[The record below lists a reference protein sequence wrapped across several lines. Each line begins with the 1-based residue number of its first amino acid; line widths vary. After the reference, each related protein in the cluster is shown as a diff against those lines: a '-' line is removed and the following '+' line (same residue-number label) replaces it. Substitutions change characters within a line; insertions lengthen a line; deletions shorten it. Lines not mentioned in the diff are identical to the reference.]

1 MATSSPLP
9 VKMDGKTITC
19 RARDILIHKSPK
31 MPMSSKLKVQNGPF
45 KQNKRTVGRLRPPLI
60 VGVTNF
66 GFYFYRTP
74 LLNNF
79 TAIVDILKSSLA
91 ETLNHYYPFAGR
103 IVQNPYTG
111 EPEIFCDN
119 IGALVVEAQAN
130 IPLKELKF
138 YNLNQSLQGKL
149 VSISTNFPVQ
159 IQVTK
164 YTCGGISITFTFDH
178 ALGNASFI
186 SSSMI
191 CLHGFHVC
199 VSSLQVL

>member
-1 MATSSPLP
+1 LQEESF
-9 VKMDGKTITC
+9 KTQ
-19 RARDILIHKSPK
+19 ILVS
-31 MPMSSKLKVQNGPF
+31 
-45 KQNKRTVGRLRPPLI
+45 LR
-60 VGVTNF
+60 F
-66 GFYFYRTP
+66 
-74 LLNNF
+74 
-79 TAIVDILKSSLA
+79 
-91 ETLNHYYPFAGR
+91 
-103 IVQNPYTG
+103 
-111 EPEIFCDN
+111 FCDN

-130 IPLKELKF
+130 IPLKELNF

-149 VSISTNFPVQ
+149 VSISTNFAVQ

-164 YTCGGISITFTFDH
+164 YTCGGISITFTFYH